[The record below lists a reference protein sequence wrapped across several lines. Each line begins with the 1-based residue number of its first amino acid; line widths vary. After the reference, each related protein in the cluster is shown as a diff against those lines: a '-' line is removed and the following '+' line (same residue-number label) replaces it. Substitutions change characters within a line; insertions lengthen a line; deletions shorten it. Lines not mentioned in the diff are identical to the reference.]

1 MSRVKFTTTIEGDL
15 LEKAREAAQAGGFEG
30 VNTVI
35 EEALRIYF
43 ANCTA
48 EVWEKELQGGWV
60 KKLVVR
66 PGKVT
71 FESIR
76 CRKVKT
82 SFNPTQFTSE
92 ALERRGWHQVWRMK
106 KA

>member
-1 MSRVKFTTTIEGDL
+1 MSRVKFTTNIEEDL
-15 LEKAREAAQAGGFEG
+15 LNKAKEAAQAGGFEG
-30 VNTVI
+30 ANVVI
-35 EEALRIYF
+35 EEALRLYF

-76 CRKVKT
+76 SRKVIQKY
-82 SFNPTQFTSE
+82 NPRHYTAE
-92 ALERRGWHQVWRMK
+92 ALEFRGWHQVWKMK